1 MCTLEAINKLTKIA
15 PSGDRSLTQNAY
27 DAVLQMIH
35 SGALTNGTVVN
46 ERRLAE
52 QLGLSRTPVR
62 EALGRLEG
70 SDYLRRSGRTLLV
83 NGVELSEV
91 LEIMAIRI
99 LLEADAARNAAGKM
113 SATQLADIR
122 QRLMSMTGPDQVT
135 AREHWEVDD
144 FLHLSIAEISGN
156 KLSLR
161 LIRELRTRT
170 RMFGKEMVPMRFES
184 GRDEHLAIIDAIEA
198 GDGERAA
205 QAMVKHIEG
214 ARYGIFQSVTASS
227 LR

>member
-1 MCTLEAINKLTKIA
+1 MTKLA
-15 PSGDRSLTQNAY
+15 PTSDQSLTQNAY
-27 DAVLQMIH
+27 NAVLHMIQ
-35 SGALTNGTVVN
+35 SGALSNGEVVN

-83 NGVELSEV
+83 NGVELSEI
-91 LEIMAIRI
+91 LEIMAVRI

-113 SATQLADIR
+113 SAAKLADIR
-122 QRLMSMTGPDQVT
+122 QRLMAMTSPDQVT
-135 AREHWEVDD
+135 ASDHWEVDD
-144 FLHLSIAEISGN
+144 FLHLSIAETSGN

-161 LIRELRTRT
+161 LISELRART
-170 RMFGKEMVPMRFES
+170 RMFGKETVPTRFES

-198 GDGERAA
+198 GDGDRAA
-205 QAMVKHIEG
+205 QLMVQHIEG
-214 ARYGIFQSVTASS
+214 ARYGILQSFTASS

>member
-1 MCTLEAINKLTKIA
+1 MTKLA
-15 PSGDRSLTQNAY
+15 PSNDQSLTRNAY
-27 DAVLQMIH
+27 DAVLRMIQT
-35 SGALTNGTVVN
+35 GALSHGEVVN

-52 QLGLSRTPVR
+52 QLGLSRTPIR

-83 NGVELSEV
+83 NGVELSEI
-91 LEIMAIRI
+91 LEIMSVRI
-99 LLEADAARNAAGKM
+99 LLEADAARNAAGNM
-113 SATQLADIR
+113 SAAKLADIR
-122 QRLMSMTGPDQVT
+122 QRIMAMASPDQVT
-135 AREHWEVDD
+135 ASHHWEVDD

-161 LIRELRTRT
+161 LIGELRTRT
-170 RMFGKEMVPMRFES
+170 RMFGKERVPMRFES
-184 GRDEHLAIIDAIEA
+184 GRDEHLAILDAIEA

-205 QAMVKHIEG
+205 QAMVQHIEG
-214 ARYGIFQSVTASS
+214 ARYGIIQSITATR

>member
-1 MCTLEAINKLTKIA
+1 MKIS

-27 DAVLQMIH
+27 DAVLHMIH
-35 SGALTNGTVVN
+35 SGALTNGEVVN

-122 QRLMSMTGPDQVT
+122 QRLMFMTDPGLVT
-135 AREHWEVDD
+135 AHDHWEVDD
-144 FLHLSIAEISGN
+144 FLHLSIAEAGGN

-161 LIRELRTRT
+161 LISELRTRT
-170 RMFGKEMVPMRFES
+170 RMFGKERVPTRFES
-184 GRDEHLAIIDAIEA
+184 GRDEHLAIIDAIASGE
-198 GDGERAA
+198 GERAA
-205 QAMVKHIEG
+205 QAMIQHIEG
-214 ARYGIFQSVTASS
+214 ARNGIFHSFTTRS